1 MTDDRSED
9 EIVTLECDYDKKCT
23 SLYKKLEEEDYEN
36 VARFLET
43 GFWDQALFADSNTP
57 ARQVR
62 TWVTRFEPGDEGT
75 VKWSQLPLH
84 LALVLGAPYGIVLRL
99 VNLYP
104 EAVRCTDD
112 ERMLPLHLAFRHA
125 AADKVVEL
133 ILSQFP
139 DAVNAKGKGGRT
151 PIDCALRNPQTVTR
165 GKILQLFVS
174 NASRKVHKK
183 RNVKPAAQADEPTK
197 PVHSSEKTN
206 TIVAAE
212 PTTEETREEPIS
224 A

>member
-1 MTDDRSED
+1 MTDDDCRSEED

-36 VARFLET
+36 VAGFLET
-43 GFWDQALFADSNTP
+43 GFWDQALFADANAP

-62 TWVTRFEPGDEGT
+62 TWVTRFDEDGT

-112 ERMLPLHLAFRHA
+112 ERMLPLHLAFRHGA
-125 AADKVVEL
+125 TDKVVEL
-133 ILSQFP
+133 ILSHFP
-139 DAVNAKGKGGRT
+139 DAVNAKGKGGRSKKT
-151 PIDCALRNPQTVTR
+151 TCKYCYNAFVGT
-165 GKILQLFVS
+165 KI
-174 NASRKVHKK
+174 
-183 RNVKPAAQADEPTK
+183 
-197 PVHSSEKTN
+197 
-206 TIVAAE
+206 
-212 PTTEETREEPIS
+212 
-224 A
+224 